1 MHKPHQLEK
10 LTIEGYDMIAPHFD
24 GTRRN
29 FWHEL
34 SYISKYVR
42 DGDTVLDLGSG
53 NSRLY
58 ELIKDRH
65 IHYIGVDGSQGLID
79 IARSRYPH
87 LELHHSLSHQIP
99 VDPQSVDIVISLAL
113 IHHLTE
119 DTLEK
124 TLAEIYRVLR
134 PGGVCIAT
142 TWNISR
148 SRKKDIWK
156 QYVSGLLGRSERLS
170 FGEIVI
176 PFSNLGNLRFVK
188 NYSRRKLYTL
198 FSAHGFE
205 VRSVHKEERS
215 VRSENLVVIAIK
227 K

>member
-1 MHKPHQLEK
+1 MHSPHKLEQL
-10 LTIEGYDMIAPHFD
+10 TVNGYDMIAPHFD

-29 FWHEL
+29 FWREL

-58 ELIKDRH
+58 ELIKNKD

-99 VDPQSVDIVISLAL
+99 VNSSSVDVVVSLAL

-119 DTLEK
+119 VTLTR
-124 TLAEIYRVLR
+124 TLAEIHRVLKS
-134 PGGVCIAT
+134 GGVCIVT
-142 TWNISR
+142 TWNISK

-156 QYVSGLLGRSERLS
+156 QYISGLLGRSERLS
-170 FGEIVI
+170 FGEIII

-188 NYSRRKLYTL
+188 NYNKRKLSTL
-198 FSAHGFE
+198 FSAYGFE
-205 VRSVHKEERS
+205 LQSIHREERS
-215 VRSENLVVIAIK
+215 LRSENLVVIAIK